1 MEKNNPKIISCLEV
15 IGIAIFILT
24 SISLAVFIP
33 HLNNEISAYE
43 QNVLETK
50 GELDRIYRIELFQLI
65 TYSDLSDITTI
76 LPIIYQNFDVSN
88 ANQTLFAIEMVQNAT
103 LEEYK
108 TLVYLDTIYQGNRT
122 SFEYL
127 DEFDLEQLRQ
137 MNDKL
142 SEINKQIK
150 NDLEFSLIESINIK
164 MKIEDKRDFW
174 LKIILTFQ
182 MFSFIITNSGVI
194 YSNMKIMR
202 KK

>member
-1 MEKNNPKIISCLEV
+1 
-15 IGIAIFILT
+15 
-24 SISLAVFIP
+24 
-33 HLNNEISAYE
+33 
-43 QNVLETK
+43 
-50 GELDRIYRIELFQLI
+50 
-65 TYSDLSDITTI
+65 
-76 LPIIYQNFDVSN
+76 
-88 ANQTLFAIEMVQNAT
+88 MVQNAT

-142 SEINKQIK
+142 SEKNKQIK
-150 NDLEFSLIESINIK
+150 KDLEFSLTEKINIK
-164 MKIEDKRDFW
+164 MKTEDKRDFW

-182 MFSFIITNSGVI
+182 MFSFIVTNSGVI
-194 YSNMKIMR
+194 YSHIKIIW

>member
-15 IGIAIFILT
+15 IGIIIFILT
-24 SISLAVFIP
+24 SISLALFIP
-33 HLNNEISAYE
+33 QFNNEISDYE
-43 QNVLETK
+43 QNITETK
-50 GELDRIYRIELFQLI
+50 GKLDRIYRIELFQLI
-65 TYSDLSDITTI
+65 THSDLTDITIT
-76 LPIIYQNFDVSN
+76 LPILYQNFDVSN
-88 ANQTLFAIEMVQNAT
+88 ANQTLFAFEMVQNMT
-103 LEEYK
+103 LEKYK
-108 TLVYLDTIYQGNRT
+108 ILVYSSTIYQENRT

-137 MNDKL
+137 MNDEL
-142 SEINKQIK
+142 SEINVHIK
-150 NDLEFSLIESINIK
+150 KDLEFSLIENINIK

-194 YSNMKIMR
+194 YSHIKIIQ